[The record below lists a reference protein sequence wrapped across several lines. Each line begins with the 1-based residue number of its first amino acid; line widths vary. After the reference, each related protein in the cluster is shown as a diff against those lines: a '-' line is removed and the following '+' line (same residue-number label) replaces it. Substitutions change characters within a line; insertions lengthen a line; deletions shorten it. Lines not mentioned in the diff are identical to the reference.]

1 MTLVS
6 IVTPSFN
13 QALFLEQTIQ
23 SVLGQDYPKIEYFIV
38 DGGSRDGSVDI
49 LKKYANKLAWWIS
62 EKDAGQADAIN
73 KGMSRVKGEI
83 VAWLNSD
90 DYYLPG
96 AIRSAVDVFARHPEV
111 VLIYGDVRAVDE
123 KGRTIN
129 LIRYDQLSIEDLLC
143 FEIIGQSSV
152 FMRRYALE
160 KAGKLDPAL
169 HFLLDHQLWIRI
181 ARLGRLLHVPEVW
194 SAARYHPAAKNRAQ
208 AVDFG
213 REAFKV
219 LEWVS
224 EDTNLAAMYSRV
236 RRRAT
241 ASAHRFNARY
251 YLDGE
256 RPWSSMQ
263 SWFRSFWIHPATG
276 LARLNI
282 FISAVLELVGLSV
295 IRKAILR
302 LRRDRLSVKGAA

>member
-13 QALFLEQTIQ
+13 QAQFLEQTIR
-23 SVLGQDYPKIEYFIV
+23 SVLDQDYPRIEYFIV

-96 AIRSAVDVFARHPEV
+96 AIRSAVDTFARHPEV

-194 SAARYHPAAKNRAQ
+194 SAARYHTAAKNRAQ

-219 LEWVS
+219 LEWVR
-224 EDTNLAAMYSRV
+224 EDTNLAATYSRV

-251 YLDGE
+251 YLDGG

-263 SWFRSFWIHPATG
+263 SWIRSFWIHPATG

-282 FISAVLELVGLSV
+282 FISAFLELVGLSV
-295 IRKAILR
+295 IRRAILR

>member
-13 QALFLEQTIQ
+13 QAQFLEQTIR
-23 SVLGQDYPKIEYFIV
+23 SVLDQDYPKIEYFIV

-251 YLDGE
+251 YLDGG